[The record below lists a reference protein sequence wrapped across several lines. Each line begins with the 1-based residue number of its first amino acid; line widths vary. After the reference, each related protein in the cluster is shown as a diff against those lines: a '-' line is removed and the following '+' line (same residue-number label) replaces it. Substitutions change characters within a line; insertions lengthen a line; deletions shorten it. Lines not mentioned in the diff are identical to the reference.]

1 MQEIEFKAWLAS
13 NNYSKK
19 VQSDVTSR
27 IKKIERIDNF
37 IDVDN
42 EYYKDNGYELLS
54 IFQNKGENEAM
65 KKLDSSSL
73 PVGKYQLSTYKY
85 AIKLYFKFLE
95 NLK

>member
-1 MQEIEFKAWLAS
+1 MKEIEFKAWLTS

-27 IKKIERIDNF
+27 IKKIERIDYF
-37 IDVDN
+37 TDIDS
-42 EYYKDNGYELLS
+42 EYHSDYGVTLLS
-54 IFQNKGENEAM
+54 IFKNKGENEAM
-65 KKLDSSSL
+65 NKLDCSSL

-95 NLK
+95 SLQ